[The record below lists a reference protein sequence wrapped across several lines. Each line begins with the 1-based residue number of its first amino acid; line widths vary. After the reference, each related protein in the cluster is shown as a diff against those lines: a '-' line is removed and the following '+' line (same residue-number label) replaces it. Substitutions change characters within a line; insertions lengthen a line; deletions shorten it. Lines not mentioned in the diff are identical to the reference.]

1 MSCQLHAASGS
12 NAHSKWNPKY
22 AKSTLI
28 GAAFP
33 RRSSSMMN
41 WKPLMSTMLSVSFGS
56 SRARFSLGPP
66 HPPEFKNIRIGLRSL
81 PVKYSLSLS
90 VANFVTSSIVT
101 SPQKYLFYDFKTCGK
116 IGIDIGIVN
125 WLGSDGCAFLRYHH
139 LKQNNF
145 MVENR
150 WSIAAIV
157 VFEFRFYQIIIIF
170 TLPFGRST
178 QTGRSFREN
187 ELSPMDKAS
196 EMMIVKSKIYGLI
209 FWALSWKIA
218 GTPKEWEW

>member
-1 MSCQLHAASGS
+1 MRILIIQDCGFGGCHKTKRTTHFVLPLIVIFRIFNHYMSCQLHAASGS

-41 WKPLMSTMLSVSFGS
+41 WKPLMSKLLSVSFGS

-66 HPPEFKNIRIGLRSL
+66 HPPVFKNIRIGLSSL

-101 SPQKYLFYDFKTCGK
+101 SPQKYLFYDFETCGK

-125 WLGSDGCAFLRYHH
+125 WLGSDNVR
-139 LKQNNF
+139 
-145 MVENR
+145 
-150 WSIAAIV
+150 SV
-157 VFEFRFYQIIIIF
+157 VVPLQIS
-170 TLPFGRST
+170 LFGT
-178 QTGRSFREN
+178 
-187 ELSPMDKAS
+187 KY
-196 EMMIVKSKIYGLI
+196 V
-209 FWALSWKIA
+209 
-218 GTPKEWEW
+218 